1 MSGAGSIMSTGS
13 GGGLGAQ
20 AATRDTGA
28 IRQKAGHLE
37 QLNGRVRVQVQ
48 ELENFR
54 NRVTGYYDERI
65 EKEPQ
70 VNVPQE
76 HKTDLDEL
84 QYQLHQMEAG
94 LDMLENHIR
103 EIQAI

>member
-1 MSGAGSIMSTGS
+1 MSGAGSVMST
-13 GGGLGAQ
+13 GLGAQ

-37 QLNGRVRVQVQ
+37 QLNGRLRGINQ
-48 ELENFR
+48 EIENFR

-65 EKEPQ
+65 EKEPP
-70 VNVPQE
+70 VNAPQE
-76 HKTDLDEL
+76 HRTDLDEL
-84 QYQLHQMEAG
+84 QFQLHQLEAG
-94 LDMLENHIR
+94 LDMLESHIR

>member
-1 MSGAGSIMSTGS
+1 MSTGV
-13 GGGLGAQ
+13 GLGAQ

-37 QLNGRVRVQVQ
+37 QLNGRLRSINQ
-48 ELENFR
+48 EIENFR

-65 EKEPQ
+65 EKEQPL
-70 VNVPQE
+70 NAPQE

-84 QYQLHQMEAG
+84 QSQLHHLEAG
-94 LDMLENHIR
+94 LDALESHVR